1 MKAGERID
9 ATELGMRTIPYSQAA
24 IPTVLSMK
32 VKHEL
37 EARKSKHLVRWNI
50 IAVLHL
56 TQTGSIRYNA
66 CLTKVWALQL
76 DYYCDCAWEVQNY
89 DLANQSDPPRKVWS
103 GRVFMRQRICTIINF
118 LAGCKKTLRRLL

>member
-37 EARKSKHLVRWNI
+37 EARKYKHLVRLGP
-50 IAVLHL
+50 V
-56 TQTGSIRYNA
+56 
-66 CLTKVWALQL
+66 
-76 DYYCDCAWEVQNY
+76 
-89 DLANQSDPPRKVWS
+89 PPY
-103 GRVFMRQRICTIINF
+103 GRRT
-118 LAGCKKTLRRLL
+118 